1 MGRLLHNRIHL
12 GRRNALF
19 NLRRLRTAAAGF
31 VTLGI
36 AIAVWMVTS
45 YE

>member
-19 NLRRLRTAAAGF
+19 NLRRLRAVAAGF
-31 VTLGI
+31 ATIGI
-36 AIAVWMVTS
+36 AVVVWMVAS